1 MQPATLRAAA
11 DPPDWPLAWS
21 SRNAA
26 ASLARVRTI
35 ALALAGLLATLVG
48 CGEATTPEDVAL
60 EFWQA
65 AVERDFDEAEPLST
79 AADEEAVAE
88 FLGSFAPKQTPA
100 IGEALKSE
108 DRALVETTFLVD
120 ASQPPLVFR
129 TQLILEGDT
138 WRVDLAATRQELLRA
153 RIDAPLDAV
162 EEAAL
167 RARSAADPEK
177 AAQEASEVIHKAAD
191 ALDEVGADEPTQAPA
206 E

>member
-1 MQPATLRAAA
+1 M
-11 DPPDWPLAWS
+11 
-21 SRNAA
+21 
-26 ASLARVRTI
+26 RTI
-35 ALALAGLLATLVG
+35 ALALVGLLAALVG

-120 ASQPPLVFR
+120 ANQPPLVFR
-129 TQLILEGDT
+129 TQLILEGDA
-138 WRVDLAATRQELLRA
+138 WHVDLAATRQELLRA

-167 RARSAADPEK
+167 RARSAANPEEG
-177 AAQEASEVIHKAAD
+177 AQEASEVIRKAAD
-191 ALDEVGADEPTQAPA
+191 ALDDAVADGPA
-206 E
+206 EARAE